1 MTIAAVN
8 LRIQCM
14 GSIFWLAFT
23 DSETTRS
30 AEEIDP
36 KSMEKFRILYHELLG
51 NGVYLG
57 PSGYEV
63 GFVSEAHTYAQLD
76 ATIEA
81 FSKSLKKLN

>member
-1 MTIAAVN
+1 MD
-8 LRIQCM
+8 R
-14 GSIFWLAFT
+14 
-23 DSETTRS
+23 
-30 AEEIDP
+30 
-36 KSMEKFRILYHELLG
+36 FRILYHELLS

-63 GFVSEAHTYAQLD
+63 GFVSEAHTYKQLD